1 MDQNL
6 NQSIEA
12 IIPTAGRA
20 AVLYKTL
27 ESMAQQVVLP
37 TLVHIIDA
45 SDDTSTELV
54 CKKISELFPLKI
66 KYYKAEIK
74 GAAAQRM
81 QAMPFIRSEFTLF
94 TDDDIILEQD
104 CIQQLQNLL
113 LSKREAG
120 GVNAMVT
127 NQQYHKP
134 GRVTAF
140 MYKLMNGSAL
150 KTYAGKCIGPAWNL
164 LPEENG
170 ELVNETEWLNTTC
183 TLYRTLALP
192 EPLFPPIFQGY
203 SLMEDLALSLEVK
216 KCWRLY
222 NVPSAKIFHDSQSGD
237 HKNSAFK
244 ISKMEMI
251 NRHYIIKNI
260 LRRKGFTDYIKFFIF
275 ESWNII
281 SSLNTSKG
289 RQSFF
294 KTLSGKFSAFFYII
308 FNPKQSRNK

>member
-6 NQSIEA
+6 NQGIEA

-27 ESMAQQVVLP
+27 ESISRQGVLP

-45 SDDTSTELV
+45 SEDTSTELV

-66 KYYKAEIK
+66 KYYKAAIK

-81 QAMPFIRSEFTLF
+81 QAMQFIRSQFTLF
-94 TDDDIILEQD
+94 TDDDIILEKN
-104 CIQQLQNLL
+104 CIQLLQNLL
-113 LSKREAG
+113 ISQHEAG

-134 GRVTAF
+134 GRLTSF
-140 MYKLMNGSAL
+140 MYKLMNGSSL
-150 KTYAGKCIGPAWNL
+150 KSYAGKCIGPAWNL

-170 ELVNETEWLNTTC
+170 EQLNETEWLNTTC
-183 TLYRTLALP
+183 TLYRTVALP
-192 EPLFPPIFQGY
+192 EQLFPPIFQGY
-203 SLMEDLALSLEVK
+203 SLMEDLALSLEVRK
-216 KCWRLY
+216 RWKLY

-237 HKNSAFK
+237 HKNSAFI

-251 NRHYIIKNI
+251 NRHYIMKNI
-260 LRRKGFTDYIKFFIF
+260 LGKKGFTDYLKFLIF
-275 ESWNII
+275 ECWNII
-281 SSLNTSKG
+281 SSLNTAKG
-289 RQSFF
+289 RQLFL
-294 KTLSGKFSAFFYII
+294 KTITGKFSAFYQII
-308 FNPKQSRNK
+308 LNHK